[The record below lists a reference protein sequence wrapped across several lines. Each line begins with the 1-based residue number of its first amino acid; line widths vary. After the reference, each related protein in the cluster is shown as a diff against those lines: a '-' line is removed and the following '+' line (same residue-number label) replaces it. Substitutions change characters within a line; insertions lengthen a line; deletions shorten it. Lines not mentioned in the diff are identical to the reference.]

1 MGTVKITVDTVN
13 GHTDFLAVRGG
24 RGDPN
29 YIGSKYL
36 LLCVIMLLF
45 PFEDPN
51 MPFKQNHI
59 LHEVGLWTCMCVLFV
74 IRSHI
79 LIFSSQR

>member
-1 MGTVKITVDTVN
+1 MGTVKITVDTAN

-29 YIGSKYL
+29 YICSKYL

-51 MPFKQNHI
+51 VAF
-59 LHEVGLWTCMCVLFV
+59 
-74 IRSHI
+74 
-79 LIFSSQR
+79 

>member
-1 MGTVKITVDTVN
+1 MVKITVPKTVCPFEISSNFRTKRKWAHIMGTVKITVDTVN

-51 MPFKQNHI
+51 VAF
-59 LHEVGLWTCMCVLFV
+59 
-74 IRSHI
+74 
-79 LIFSSQR
+79 